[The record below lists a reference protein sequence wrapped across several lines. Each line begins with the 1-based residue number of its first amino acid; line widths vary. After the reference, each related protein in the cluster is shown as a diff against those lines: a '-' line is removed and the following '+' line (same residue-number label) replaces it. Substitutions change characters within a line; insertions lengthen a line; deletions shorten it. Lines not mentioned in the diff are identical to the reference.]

1 MIEEY
6 RRTKDS
12 ELKII
17 MNAFGIMAVA
27 GVLSLCMYWKLE
39 IPFYGTIFEVGV
51 LIFEQLLLTSIFVN
65 LVEQAKTRSELE
77 VYERLLKEDRMT
89 GINNRTAFEEQ
100 LQDIEDHAQDYDNAA
115 LIFMDVDG
123 LKNTNDLY
131 GHDMGDSAIKEIA
144 SIILKVISKEDIAI
158 RYGGDEFVIITNYSS
173 KDLST
178 KITDEVFSFLNTH
191 IPQVIIKIRNDSLNF
206 FGFYV

>member
-1 MIEEY
+1 MIKEY
-6 RRTKDS
+6 QITKNR

-27 GVLSLCMYWKLE
+27 GLLSLCMYWKLE

-51 LIFEQLLLTSIFVN
+51 LIFELLLLTSIFVN

-100 LQDIEDHAQDYDNAA
+100 LQDIENHAQDYDNAA

-123 LKNTNDLY
+123 LKHTNDLY
-131 GHDMGDSAIKEIA
+131 GHNA
-144 SIILKVISKEDIAI
+144 
-158 RYGGDEFVIITNYSS
+158 GDELIISAAQCIR
-173 KDLST
+173 KQK
-178 KITDEVFSFLNTH
+178 KISDWKYEADQDMYGN
-191 IPQVIIKIRNDSLNF
+191 KKRRNINDRL
-206 FGFYV
+206 